1 MFKNLQLFILFYK
14 SYYFIFKLKN
24 VSFSEK
30 DVHCFSY
37 FFAIVKEELRKKE
50 WMKQIGN
57 ERKSQRRKE
66 NNFKEESNKQM
77 KY

>member
-1 MFKNLQLFILFYK
+1 MLQ
-14 SYYFIFKLKN
+14 YFIFKLKN

>member
-1 MFKNLQLFILFYK
+1 MLKNLQLFILFYK